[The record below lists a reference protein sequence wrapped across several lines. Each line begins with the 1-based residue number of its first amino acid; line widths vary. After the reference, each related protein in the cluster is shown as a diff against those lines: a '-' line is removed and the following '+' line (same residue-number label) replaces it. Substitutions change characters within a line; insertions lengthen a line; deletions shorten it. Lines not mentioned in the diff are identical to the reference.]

1 MMSNLKQ
8 VNNMRKRIGQIAKG
22 KFEYVKPTITFSEDP
37 IHFNVFGDAD
47 YSGSFTMNSTHYDRV
62 RGVVYSTNVRMECL
76 TPQFEGEEVMIRYRF
91 HSRGLTEG
99 EVHEGGFVIVCNGC
113 EYSLPFRAKVTKRYP
128 TSSRGE
134 IKSLYDFSCLAKEN
148 WAEAYQM
155 FYHKSF
161 VNLIKLKE
169 VKEAMIYQ
177 GIVAAKPSNQN
188 MEEFLIGIRKK
199 ERITFSLEKNKLDFR
214 DLMEDVKE
222 FLTITKDGWGF
233 FSIHV
238 RTDTE
243 FLKPDKNVLTSE
255 DFLGSHCELPFMI
268 LVDKLHSGNNY
279 GRIILESIYQTIEAE
294 ITVRNIF
301 DWHRTRNRKQIQECR
316 VGIMELY
323 QAYRLKRIVTG
334 VWANETIEIL
344 NHLHALDQEEP
355 MYVLMK
361 AQALIINRQRQEAE
375 WILDEFGKS
384 WTQKRSP
391 VWGYYLYLLS
401 LMEREPSYVDKM
413 THEIEM
419 IQRENPDSVLLF
431 WVLSFLEEQYYNNS
445 GQRLRAIERW
455 VLNGCS
461 SPYLYLEAYYILCQE
476 PFLLNKLGD
485 FEVRILRWAVKNKAL
500 NRDLAE
506 QIFSIVEL
514 SRSFSKVYY
523 RLLCAAY
530 EVLPTPEHI
539 GMICSYLIKGQQY
552 ATKYHSWY
560 EKGIELELR
569 ITSLYEA
576 YLLSMDEQ
584 VISNVPKIIQ
594 MYFQYESRLPYKNMA
609 VLYNNII
616 ASKQKSPEIYQ
627 KYRRNMGAF
636 AMEQAEKG
644 RMDDNLAVLYTE
656 MLDLGLVNK
665 EIAHSLSHILF
676 THKLFIF
683 DERMVRV
690 WIYQRQLKE
699 PQIVPIVDRVAY
711 FQLFSREYVILFED
725 AGGHR
730 FAGSV
735 SYQVQNLMN
744 PDPYLKK
751 CMDLAPE
758 EIPYMIS
765 HFDTRLSYLNFSKE
779 DEKFFSRIICSQ
791 SMSDA
796 YKAEMIPEI
805 LHYYHIHPSSH
816 VTQDYMREID
826 AAILSGEARRF
837 FAEMLVENR
846 MYAET
851 WELVREYGIDLLRP
865 ESKLALALY
874 TIEQSG
880 NAEDEFLA
888 GLSYGAFSEGKYND
902 VLLGYLC
909 QYYSGPT
916 EAMFMVW
923 KAAENFQVETVDIEE
938 RILSQMLFSGQML
951 EGIEPLFAHFYRN
964 SSAEM
969 LMLAYV
975 TIKADAY
982 FVQDKETEDLVF
994 DLLRRNYLSH
1004 KELNDS
1010 CKLALLK
1017 KIASE
1022 GSSGGADY
1030 QIADELLSE
1039 FTSRNMVFS
1048 FYKKMNSSL
1057 IQKYHLY
1064 DKVILEYRTSP
1075 QKHVVIHYS
1084 RDEDGSE
1091 FIAEDMVDVYHG
1103 IFVKQFVM
1111 FFGEMIQYYISEE
1124 QRNQVE
1130 VTQSNRLVNH
1140 DVYNHKDESR
1150 YSLINQM
1157 LMSNTLMEEESLN
1170 RYMQRYEELDE
1181 MTRQLFRIL

>member
-1 MMSNLKQ
+1 
-8 VNNMRKRIGQIAKG
+8 MRKRIGLIAKG
-22 KFEYVKPTITFSEDP
+22 KFEYVKPTITFSENP
-37 IHFNVFGDAD
+37 IHLEVLEDMD
-47 YSGSFTMNSTHYDRV
+47 YSGSFTMNGTHHDRV
-62 RGVVYSTNVRMECL
+62 RGIIYSTNDRMECL
-76 TPQFEGEEVMIRYRF
+76 TPQFEGEETKIRYRF
-91 HSRGLTEG
+91 HSRGLTSG
-99 EVHEGGFVIVCNGC
+99 EVYEGDFVIVCNGC
-113 EYSLPFRAKVTKRYP
+113 AYNLPFRATVTRRYP
-128 TSSRGE
+128 ESTLGE

-148 WAEAYQM
+148 WEEAYQL

-161 VNLIKLKE
+161 PNLIKPKE
-169 VKEAMIYQ
+169 IKEAMIYR

-199 ERITFSLEKNKLDFR
+199 SRITFAVEKNKLFFQ
-214 DLMEDVKE
+214 DLLEDVKE
-222 FLTITKDGWGF
+222 TLTVTKDGWGF

-238 RTDTE
+238 RVDAE
-243 FLKPDKNVLTSE
+243 FLQPDKTAIGPG
-255 DFLGSHCELPFMI
+255 DFLGSRCELPFMI

-279 GRIILESIYQTIEAE
+279 GRIILENVYQTLVVEV
-294 ITVRNIF
+294 TVKNIF
-301 DWHRTRNRKQIQECR
+301 DWKPTANRKQIQECQ
-316 VGIMELY
+316 VGILELY

-334 VWANETIEIL
+334 VWANETIDIL
-344 NHLHALDQEEP
+344 NHLHALDPEEP

-361 AQALIINRQRQEAE
+361 AQAFIINRQRQEAE
-375 WILDEFGKS
+375 WILDEFRKN

-391 VWGYYLYLLS
+391 VWGYYLYLLT
-401 LMEREPSYVDKM
+401 LMEREPAYVDKM
-413 THEIEM
+413 TREIEI

-445 GQRLRAIERW
+445 AQKLSAIERW

-461 SPYLYLEAYYILCQE
+461 SPYLYLEAYYLLCQE
-476 PFLLNKLGD
+476 PFLLNKLGI
-485 FEVRILRWAVKNKAL
+485 FEIRILRWAIKNKAL
-500 NRDLAE
+500 NKDLAE

-514 SRSFSKVYY
+514 SKNFSKIYY
-523 RLLCAAY
+523 QLLCAAY

-552 ATKYHSWY
+552 STKYHSWF

-576 YLLSMDEQ
+576 YLLSMDEHE
-584 VISNVPKIIQ
+584 ISNVPKIIQ
-594 MYFQYESRLPYKNMA
+594 MYFQYESRLPYKKMA

-616 ASKQKSPEIYQ
+616 ASRRESPEIYQ
-627 KYRRNMGAF
+627 KYRKTMGEF
-636 AMEQAEKG
+636 AMEQVEKE

-656 MLDLGLVNK
+656 MLDLGLVNQD
-665 EIAHSLSHILF
+665 IAHSLAHILF

-690 WIYQRQLKE
+690 WIYQRQMKE

-711 FQLFSREYVILFED
+711 FQLFSKEYVILFED
-725 AGGHR
+725 AKGHR

-744 PDPYLKK
+744 PDPYLEK
-751 CMDLAPE
+751 CMELAPE
-758 EIPYMIS
+758 EIPYIVS
-765 HFDTRLSYLNFSKE
+765 HFDTKLSYLNFSKE
-779 DEKFFSRIICSQ
+779 DEKFFARIIYSQ
-791 SMSDA
+791 SLSNT

-805 LHYYHIHPSSH
+805 LHYYHIHQSDR
-816 VTQDYMREID
+816 VVQEYMKETD
-826 AAILSGEARRF
+826 ASILSGEARRF

-846 MYAET
+846 MYDEV
-851 WELVREYGIDLLRP
+851 WELIHEYGIDLIRP
-865 ESKLALALY
+865 ASKLTLALH
-874 TIEQSG
+874 IMEQSG
-880 NAEDEFLA
+880 QEEDEYLVRLA
-888 GLSYGAFSEGKYND
+888 YGAFSEGKYND
-902 VLLGYLC
+902 TLLDYLC
-909 QYYSGPT
+909 RYYSGPT
-916 EAMFMVW
+916 EAMFAVW
-923 KAAENFQVETVDIEE
+923 KAAEGFHVNMADIEE
-938 RILSQMLFSGQML
+938 RILSQMLFAGQML
-951 EGIEPLFAHFYRN
+951 EGIEPLFAHFHKN
-964 SSAEM
+964 SGAK
-969 LMLAYV
+969 LLLLAYI
-975 TIKADAY
+975 TTRADAY
-982 FVQDKETEDLVF
+982 FVQDKPTEELVF
-994 DLLRRNYLSH
+994 DLIRRYYLSH
-1004 KELNDS
+1004 KELNDP

-1017 KIASE
+1017 KIASK
-1022 GSSGGADY
+1022 GSSGGVDY

-1039 FTSRNMVFS
+1039 FTSRNMIFS
-1048 FYKKMNSSL
+1048 FYKKMNASL

-1084 RDEDGSE
+1084 RDEDGAE
-1091 FIAEDMVDVYHG
+1091 FIAEDMVDVYNG

-1124 QRNQVE
+1124 QGSQVE

-1140 DVYNHKDESR
+1140 DVYNQKDESR

-1181 MTRQLFRIL
+1181 MTRQMFRIL